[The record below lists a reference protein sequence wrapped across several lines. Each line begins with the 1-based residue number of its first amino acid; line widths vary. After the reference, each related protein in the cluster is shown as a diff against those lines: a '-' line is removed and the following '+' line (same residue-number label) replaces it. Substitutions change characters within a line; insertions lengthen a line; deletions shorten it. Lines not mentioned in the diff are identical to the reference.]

1 MTDLEARKERKE
13 RIKYFKEH
21 PEIVYQ
27 EYIVNRKST
36 YQLAKEWGLPKSTV
50 YDLTKNANLI
60 GIKLAEKITRCN
72 EEKFDIDD
80 PVFCYLAGLAS
91 ADGYIDVPNHRLV
104 LRMSEN
110 AKEVLEYLRD
120 YFEVSNGVKEYIS
133 NGGFIPEVTMYD
145 LTISS
150 RKLLDVLAQLNI
162 IGRKKDLGV
171 RFPDMGMLNDE
182 CKEMYM
188 RGLWDGDGTSSSN
201 NLTTSILEESP
212 KMIEAIK
219 DFLINYLELEV
230 NDITGKE
237 YPAISISAK
246 NGKIFYQ
253 WLYRHNLDCKMQY
266 KYDNYIN
273 NLV

>member
-1 MTDLEARKERKE
+1 MTDLEARKE

-27 EYIVNRKST
+27 EYIVNGKST
-36 YQLAKEWGLPKSTV
+36 YQLAEEWGLPKSTV
-50 YDLTKNANLI
+50 YNITKDANLI
-60 GIKLAEKITRCN
+60 GIKLAEKVTRCN
-72 EEKFDIDD
+72 EEKFDLDD

-104 LRMSEN
+104 LRMSEK

-120 YFEVSNGVKEYIS
+120 YFEVSNGVKEYIA
-133 NGGFIPEVTMYD
+133 NGGFIPGVTMYD

-150 RKLLDVLAQLNI
+150 KKLLDILAQLNI
-162 IGRKKDLGV
+162 VGRKKDLGV
-171 RFPDMGMLNDE
+171 RFPDMSMLNDV

-188 RGLWDGDGTSSSN
+188 RGLWDGDGASHSN
-201 NLTTSILEESP
+201 TLATSILEESP

-219 DFLINYLELEV
+219 DFLTNYLELEV
-230 NDITGKE
+230 KYITGKE

-266 KYDNYIN
+266 KYDKYIN